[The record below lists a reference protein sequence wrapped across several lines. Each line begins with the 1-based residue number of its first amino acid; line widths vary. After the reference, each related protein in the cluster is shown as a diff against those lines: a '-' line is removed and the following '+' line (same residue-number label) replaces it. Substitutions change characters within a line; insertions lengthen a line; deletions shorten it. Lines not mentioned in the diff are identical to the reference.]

1 MIKLIRDKV
10 GSFEK
15 LKAPLLKRRGWGRS
29 LFLLVL
35 FFSLSTDLLAQTDT
49 DEQLAAQYFKNG
61 EYEKAEVYYQK
72 LYKRYNDEF
81 FFQYYID
88 CLLKLENFKE
98 AEKAVDK
105 RIKRESEPVLYVH
118 LGHVYKAAGDE
129 AKAQQSFAKAIQE
142 LPPFQRQ
149 IEALANAFTDKGEL
163 DFVVKTYERGRKLLN
178 GLYNYRFELASVY
191 GKQGKFDLALEE
203 YLDALMEDESQ
214 ITKVK
219 TDLLETFSDDQS
231 GKKREYFEE
240 AVVGRIQRQPQRD
253 IYPELL
259 IWYFEQ
265 DKKFAQAFAQAK
277 ALDRRNR
284 EDGSR
289 IVQLAHICRA
299 NEAYDMAIEAYQY
312 VIKKGK
318 DNYYYLSCK
327 KDLVN
332 TLYEKAVAGGQYTEA
347 ELADLEKTFLTT
359 LEEFGR
365 NGNVAQ
371 MMMNL
376 AELYTFY
383 IHNTEKGIDML
394 YEVIELPGIG
404 REDLANAKIQL
415 ADALLFTGE
424 VWETTLLYSQAE
436 KMFKTSDIGR
446 MAKLKNAKLAYYTGQ
461 FDWAQAQLNV
471 LKAATSD
478 FIANDALY
486 LAMLIQDNSYMDT
499 TYSALGT
506 FARADLL
513 LYQNKL
519 DSAKMALDSIEEFHP
534 GHSLMDDIL
543 FKRGQIAEREND
555 FEKAAEFYGRVQSEY
570 PDDLLADDAIYR
582 LAQLNEDKLGSTS
595 KAMEYYQQLLLHYPG
610 SLYTVEARKRYRAL
624 RGDLLN

>member
-1 MIKLIRDKV
+1 MSFRFIISLLLLI
-10 GSFEK
+10 
-15 LKAPLLKRRGWGRS
+15 LPLG
-29 LFLLVL
+29 
-35 FFSLSTDLLAQTDT
+35 LLAQTDT

-61 EYEKAEVYYQK
+61 EYDKAEIYYKK
-72 LYKRYNDEF
+72 LFKRYNDEF

-88 CLLKLENFKE
+88 CLLKLEDYKQ
-98 AEKAVDK
+98 AEKEVDK
-105 RIKRESEPVLYVH
+105 RIKREADPVLYVQ
-118 LGHVYKAAGDE
+118 LGRVFSSSGDDKKAH
-129 AKAQQSFAKAIQE
+129 QSYAKAIQE
-142 LPPFQRQ
+142 LPGFQRQ
-149 IEALANAFTDKGEL
+149 IDAVANAFADNGEL
-163 DFVVKTYERGRKLLN
+163 DYVVKTYEHGRKLLN
-178 GLYNYRFELASVY
+178 GLYSYRFELANVY
-191 GKQGKFDLALEE
+191 NRQGKFDLALEE
-203 YLDALMEDESQ
+203 YLDALTEDQ
-214 ITKVK
+214 TQVTKVK
-219 TDLLETFSDDQS
+219 TDLLGLFADDQS
-231 GKKREYFEE
+231 GRKREYFEE
-240 AVVGRIQRQPQRD
+240 AVIGRIQKQPQRD
-253 IYPELL
+253 VYPELL
-259 IWYFEQ
+259 MWHFSQE
-265 DKKFAQAFAQAK
+265 KKFGQALAQAK

-284 EDGSR
+284 EDGARVVSMG
-289 IVQLAHICRA
+289 HICKA
-299 NEAYDMAIEAYQY
+299 NGAYDKAIEAYQY
-312 VIKKGK
+312 VIKKGR

-332 TLYEKAVAGGQYTEA
+332 TLYEKAVAGGDYTEA
-347 ELADLEKTFLTT
+347 ELADLEKTFLST

-383 IHNTEKGIDML
+383 MHDSEKGINLL
-394 YEVIELPGIG
+394 YEVLELPGID
-404 REDLANAKIQL
+404 RENLAKAKIQL
-415 ADALLFTGE
+415 ADALLFVGE

-499 TYSALGT
+499 TYAALGT

-519 DSAKMALDSIEEFHP
+519 DSAKIALDSIEEFHP
-534 GHSLMDDIL
+534 GHSLIDDIL
-543 FKRGQIAEREND
+543 FKRGEIAEKENN

-595 KAMEYYQQLLLHYPG
+595 KAMEYYQELLLHYPG

>member
-1 MIKLIRDKV
+1 MLILPF
-10 GSFEK
+10 G
-15 LKAPLLKRRGWGRS
+15 
-29 LFLLVL
+29 
-35 FFSLSTDLLAQTDT
+35 LLAQTDT

-61 EYEKAEVYYQK
+61 EYDKAEVYYKK
-72 LYKRYNDEF
+72 LFKRYNDEF

-88 CLLKLENFKE
+88 CLLKLEDYKQ
-98 AEKAVDK
+98 AEKEVEK
-105 RIKRESEPVLYVH
+105 RIKREADPGLYVQ
-118 LGHVYKAAGDE
+118 LGYVYSSSGDE
-129 AKAQQSFAKAIQE
+129 KKAQQSFAKAIQE

-149 IEALANAFTDKGEL
+149 IDAVADAFANKGEL
-163 DFVVKTYERGRKLLN
+163 DYVVKTYERGRKLLN
-178 GLYNYRFELASVY
+178 GVYNYHFELAKVFNS
-191 GKQGKFDLALEE
+191 QGKFDLALEE
-203 YLDALMEDESQ
+203 YLDALTEDQ
-214 ITKVK
+214 TQVTKVK
-219 TDLLETFSDDQS
+219 TDLLEIFADDQS
-231 GKKREYFEE
+231 GRKREYFEE
-240 AVVGRIQRQPQRD
+240 AVIGRIQRQPQRD
-253 IYPELL
+253 VYPELL
-259 IWYFEQ
+259 MWYFSQE
-265 DKKFAQAFAQAK
+265 KKFGQALAQAK

-284 EDGSR
+284 EDGARVVSMG
-289 IVQLAHICRA
+289 HICRA
-299 NEAYDMAIEAYQY
+299 NGSYDKAIEAYEY
-312 VIKKGK
+312 VIRKGK

-332 TLYEKAVAGGQYTEA
+332 TLYEKAVSGGDYTQT
-347 ELADLEKTFLTT
+347 ELADLEKTFLST
-359 LEEFGR
+359 LEDFGR

-383 IHNTEKGIDML
+383 MHDTEKGINLL
-394 YEVIELPGIG
+394 YEVLELPGID
-404 REDLANAKIQL
+404 RQDLAKAKIQL
-415 ADALLFTGE
+415 ADALLFVGE

-446 MAKLKNAKLAYYTGQ
+446 IAKLKNAKLAYYTGQ

-499 TYSALGT
+499 TYAALGT

-534 GHSLMDDIL
+534 GHSLIDDIL
-543 FKRGQIAEREND
+543 FKRGEIAEQEND
-555 FEKAAEFYGRVQSEY
+555 FEKAAEYYGQVYSGYR
-570 PDDLLADDAIYR
+570 DDLLADDAIYR
-582 LAQLNEDKLGSTS
+582 LAQLNEQKLGSTS
-595 KAMEYYQQLLLHYPG
+595 KAMEYYQELLLHYPG
-610 SLYTVEARKRYRAL
+610 SLFTVEARKRYRSL

>member
-1 MIKLIRDKV
+1 MSFRFIISLLLLI
-10 GSFEK
+10 
-15 LKAPLLKRRGWGRS
+15 LPLG
-29 LFLLVL
+29 
-35 FFSLSTDLLAQTDT
+35 LLAQTDT

-61 EYEKAEVYYQK
+61 EYDKAEIYYKK
-72 LYKRYNDEF
+72 LFKRYNDEF

-88 CLLKLENFKE
+88 CLLKLEDYKQ
-98 AEKAVDK
+98 AEKEVDK
-105 RIKRESEPVLYVH
+105 RIKREADPVLYVQ
-118 LGHVYKAAGDE
+118 LGRVFSSSGDDKKAH
-129 AKAQQSFAKAIQE
+129 QSYAKAIQE
-142 LPPFQRQ
+142 LPGFQRQ
-149 IEALANAFTDKGEL
+149 IDAVANAFADNGEL
-163 DFVVKTYERGRKLLN
+163 DYVVKTYEHGRKLLN
-178 GLYNYRFELASVY
+178 GLYSYRFELANVY
-191 GKQGKFDLALEE
+191 NRQGKFDLALEE
-203 YLDALMEDESQ
+203 YLDALTEDQ
-214 ITKVK
+214 TQVTKVK
-219 TDLLETFSDDQS
+219 TDLLGLFADDQS
-231 GKKREYFEE
+231 RRKREYFEE
-240 AVVGRIQRQPQRD
+240 AVIGRIQKQPQRD
-253 IYPELL
+253 VYPELL
-259 IWYFEQ
+259 MWHFSQE
-265 DKKFAQAFAQAK
+265 KKFGQALAQAK

-284 EDGSR
+284 EDGARVVSMG
-289 IVQLAHICRA
+289 HICKA
-299 NEAYDMAIEAYQY
+299 NGAYDKAIEAYQY
-312 VIKKGK
+312 VIKKGR

-332 TLYEKAVAGGQYTEA
+332 TLYEKAVAGGDYTEA
-347 ELADLEKTFLTT
+347 ELADLEKTFLST

-383 IHNTEKGIDML
+383 MHDSEKGINLL
-394 YEVIELPGIG
+394 YEVLELPGID
-404 REDLANAKIQL
+404 RENLAKAKIQL
-415 ADALLFTGE
+415 ADALLFVGE

-499 TYSALGT
+499 TYAALGT

-519 DSAKMALDSIEEFHP
+519 DSAKIALDSIEEFHP
-534 GHSLMDDIL
+534 GHSLIDDIL
-543 FKRGQIAEREND
+543 FKRGEIAEKENN

-595 KAMEYYQQLLLHYPG
+595 KAMEYYQELLLHYPG

>member
-1 MIKLIRDKV
+1 MLILPF
-10 GSFEK
+10 G
-15 LKAPLLKRRGWGRS
+15 
-29 LFLLVL
+29 
-35 FFSLSTDLLAQTDT
+35 LLAQTDT

-61 EYEKAEVYYQK
+61 EYDKAEVYYKK
-72 LYKRYNDEF
+72 LFKRYNDEF

-88 CLLKLENFKE
+88 CLLKLEDYKQ
-98 AEKAVDK
+98 AEKEVEK
-105 RIKRESEPVLYVH
+105 RIKREADPGLYVQ
-118 LGHVYKAAGDE
+118 LGYVYSSSGDE
-129 AKAQQSFAKAIQE
+129 KKAQQSFAKAIQE

-149 IEALANAFTDKGEL
+149 IDAVADAFANKGEL
-163 DFVVKTYERGRKLLN
+163 DYVVKTYERGRKLLN
-178 GLYNYRFELASVY
+178 GVYNYHFELAKVFNS
-191 GKQGKFDLALEE
+191 QGKFDLALEE
-203 YLDALMEDESQ
+203 YLDALLEDQ
-214 ITKVK
+214 TQVTKVK
-219 TDLLETFSDDQS
+219 TDLLEIFADDQS
-231 GKKREYFEE
+231 GRKREYFEE
-240 AVVGRIQRQPQRD
+240 AVIGRIQRQPQRD
-253 IYPELL
+253 VYPELL
-259 IWYFEQ
+259 MWYFSQE
-265 DKKFAQAFAQAK
+265 KKFGQALAQAK

-284 EDGSR
+284 EDGARVVSMG
-289 IVQLAHICRA
+289 HICRA
-299 NEAYDMAIEAYQY
+299 NGAYDKAIEAYEY
-312 VIKKGK
+312 VIRKGK

-332 TLYEKAVAGGQYTEA
+332 TLYEKAVSGGDYTQT
-347 ELADLEKTFLTT
+347 ELADLEKTFLST
-359 LEEFGR
+359 LEDFGR

-383 IHNTEKGIDML
+383 MHDTEKGINLL
-394 YEVIELPGIG
+394 YEVLELPGID
-404 REDLANAKIQL
+404 RQDLAKAKIQL
-415 ADALLFTGE
+415 ADALLFVGE

-446 MAKLKNAKLAYYTGQ
+446 IAKLKNAKLAYYTGQ

-499 TYSALGT
+499 TYAALGT

-534 GHSLMDDIL
+534 GHSLIDDIL
-543 FKRGQIAEREND
+543 FKRGEIAEQEND
-555 FEKAAEFYGRVQSEY
+555 FEKAAEYYGQVYSGY

-582 LAQLNEDKLGSTS
+582 LAQLNEQKLGSTS
-595 KAMEYYQQLLLHYPG
+595 KAMEYYQELLLHYPG
-610 SLYTVEARKRYRAL
+610 SLFTVEARKRYRSL